1 MLLRFSS
8 NGSKERK
15 PGVDTPTAIAINPR
29 SSLRWA
35 FKTEESF
42 SLDENAVLDGV
53 QSCRG
58 LSGRIS
64 AMCNQ
69 QRALVAILAFLCVVL
84 AAYGK
89 QVPGT
94 FDRPPSGG
102 LNPGNP
108 SGNGQRESS
117 KAAPFGGNLSARSS
131 LLRMPV
137 QLGQP
142 QRQNDPVHSSSSN
155 GEKIFAGS
163 CAECHGLDGR
173 GGERAPNIAENPTVQ
188 RLSDDQIFG
197 VIENGIPGTG
207 MPAFHTLESSDI
219 KSVVAY
225 LRTLQGTKKAAELPG
240 DPDRGKAIFFG
251 KAKCSSCHMVAGKGG
266 FIASDLSGYARTHSV
281 EETRSTIT
289 SPNPSGD
296 QQSRTVT
303 ATTRDGKKY
312 VGRIRNQDNFS
323 LQLQALDGTF
333 HFLAKPDIERLDFSP
348 QSLMPSDFRSTLSP
362 NELNDLISYLM
373 TSANP
378 GESAIPKEIVNEE
391 E

>member
-1 MLLRFSS
+1 
-8 NGSKERK
+8 
-15 PGVDTPTAIAINPR
+15 
-29 SSLRWA
+29 
-35 FKTEESF
+35 
-42 SLDENAVLDGV
+42 
-53 QSCRG
+53 
-58 LSGRIS
+58 
-64 AMCNQ
+64 MCNQ

-89 QVPGT
+89 QASGT
-94 FDRPPSGG
+94 SDRSPSGG

-117 KAAPFGGNLSARSS
+117 NAAPFGENLRARSS
-131 LLRMPV
+131 LLRRPA

-142 QRQNDPVHSSSSN
+142 QRQNDPVHSFSGN

-173 GGERAPNIAENPTVQ
+173 GGERAPNIAENPRVQ

-197 VIENGIPGTG
+197 IIENGIPGTG

-225 LRTLQGTKKAAELPG
+225 LRALQGTKKTAELPG
-240 DPDRGKAIFFG
+240 NPDRGKAIFFAR
-251 KAKCSSCHMVAGKGG
+251 AKCSGCHMVAGQGG

-281 EETRSTIT
+281 EETRSNLTN
-289 SPNPSGD
+289 PNPTRD
-296 QQSRTVT
+296 RQSRTVT

-312 VGRIRNQDNFS
+312 VGRIRNEDNFS
-323 LQLQALDGTF
+323 LQLLALDGTF
-333 HFLAKPDIERLDFSP
+333 HFLAKPDIERLDLSS

-373 TSANP
+373 RSA
-378 GESAIPKEIVNEE
+378 GESAIPKEILGDEE
-391 E
+391 

>member
-1 MLLRFSS
+1 
-8 NGSKERK
+8 
-15 PGVDTPTAIAINPR
+15 
-29 SSLRWA
+29 
-35 FKTEESF
+35 
-42 SLDENAVLDGV
+42 
-53 QSCRG
+53 
-58 LSGRIS
+58 
-64 AMCNQ
+64 MCNQ
-69 QRALVAILAFLCVVL
+69 QRALVATLAFLCVVL

-89 QVPGT
+89 QTPRT
-94 FDRPPSGG
+94 SDRPPSGG
-102 LNPGNP
+102 LNPENPPGNRQ
-108 SGNGQRESS
+108 GESS
-117 KAAPFGGNLSARSS
+117 SPAPFGQNLRARSS
-131 LLRMPV
+131 LLRMPE

-142 QRQNDPVHSSSSN
+142 QRQNDPVHSLSGK

-163 CAECHGLDGR
+163 CAECHGLDAR
-173 GGERAPNIAENPTVQ
+173 GGERAPNIAENPRAQ

-219 KSVVAY
+219 KSVVAH
-225 LRTLQGTKKAAELPG
+225 LRTLQGTKKTAELPG

-251 KAKCSSCHMVAGKGG
+251 KGKCSSCHMVAGKGG

-289 SPNPSGD
+289 SPTGER
-296 QQSRTVT
+296 QSRTVT

-312 VGRIRNQDNFS
+312 VGRIRNEDNFS

-333 HFLAKPDIERLDFSP
+333 HFLAKPDVERLDFSP

-373 TSANP
+373 TSAHP
-378 GESAIPKEIVNEE
+378 GESAIPKEILNEE

>member
-1 MLLRFSS
+1 M
-8 NGSKERK
+8 
-15 PGVDTPTAIAINPR
+15 
-29 SSLRWA
+29 
-35 FKTEESF
+35 
-42 SLDENAVLDGV
+42 
-53 QSCRG
+53 
-58 LSGRIS
+58 
-64 AMCNQ
+64 
-69 QRALVAILAFLCVVL
+69 
-84 AAYGK
+84 
-89 QVPGT
+89 
-94 FDRPPSGG
+94 
-102 LNPGNP
+102 
-108 SGNGQRESS
+108 
-117 KAAPFGGNLSARSS
+117 
-131 LLRMPV
+131 
-137 QLGQP
+137 QLGPP
-142 QRQNDPVHSSSSN
+142 QRQNDPVHSFSGN

-173 GGERAPNIAENPTVQ
+173 GGERAPNIAENPRVQ
-188 RLSDDQIFG
+188 RLSDDQIFA

-207 MPAFHTLESSDI
+207 MAAFHTLESSDI
-219 KSVVAY
+219 KSVVVY
-225 LRTLQGTKKAAELPG
+225 LRTLQGTKKTAELPG

-289 SPNPSGD
+289 SPNPTGD
-296 QQSRTVT
+296 RQSRTVT

-312 VGRIRNQDNFS
+312 VGKIRNEDNFS

-348 QSLMPSDFRSTLSP
+348 QSLMPSDYHSTLSP

-378 GESAIPKEIVNEE
+378 GQSAIPKEILDEE

>member
-1 MLLRFSS
+1 MLSQFSLE
-8 NGSKERK
+8 GKQR
-15 PGVDTPTAIAINPR
+15 VDTPTAIAINPR

-35 FKTEESF
+35 FKIEESF
-42 SLDENAVLDGV
+42 SLDENSVWDRV
-53 QSCRG
+53 QSG
-58 LSGRIS
+58 TSLSVRIS
-64 AMCNQ
+64 AMSNQ
-69 QRALVAILAFLCVVL
+69 QRARVAILAFLCVVL
-84 AAYGK
+84 AANGK
-89 QVPGT
+89 RAPGT
-94 FDRPPSGG
+94 SDRPPSGG

-108 SGNGQRESS
+108 SGNSQRESS
-117 KAAPFGGNLSARSS
+117 NTAPFGGNLRARSS
-131 LLRMPV
+131 LLRRPV

-142 QRQNDPVHSSSSN
+142 QRQNDPVQTFSGN

-173 GGERAPNIAENPTVQ
+173 GGERAPNIAENPRVQ
-188 RLSDDQIFG
+188 RLSDDQIFA

-207 MPAFHTLESSDI
+207 MAAFHTLESSDI
-219 KSVVAY
+219 KSVVVY
-225 LRTLQGTKKAAELPG
+225 LRTLQGTKKTAELPG

-266 FIASDLSGYARTHSV
+266 FIASDLSDYARTHSA

-289 SPNPSGD
+289 SPNPTGD
-296 QQSRTVT
+296 RQSRTVT
-303 ATTRDGKKY
+303 ATIRDGKKY
-312 VGRIRNQDNFS
+312 VGRIRNEDNFS

-348 QSLMPSDFRSTLSP
+348 QSLMPSDYHSTLSP

-378 GESAIPKEIVNEE
+378 GESAIPKEILDEE

>member
-1 MLLRFSS
+1 
-8 NGSKERK
+8 
-15 PGVDTPTAIAINPR
+15 
-29 SSLRWA
+29 
-35 FKTEESF
+35 
-42 SLDENAVLDGV
+42 
-53 QSCRG
+53 
-58 LSGRIS
+58 
-64 AMCNQ
+64 MCNQ
-69 QRALVAILAFLCVVL
+69 QRALIAILAFLCVVL

-89 QVPGT
+89 QTPGT
-94 FDRPPSGG
+94 CDRPASGG
-102 LNPGNP
+102 LNPGKR

-117 KAAPFGGNLSARSS
+117 SAAPFGGNSRARSS
-131 LLRMPV
+131 LLRMAE

-142 QRQNDPVHSSSSN
+142 ERQNAPVHSFSGD

-173 GGERAPNIAENPTVQ
+173 GGERAPNIAENPRVQ

-207 MPAFHTLESSDI
+207 MPAFHTLASSDI

-225 LRTLQGTKKAAELPG
+225 LRTLQGTKKTAELPG

-251 KAKCSSCHMVAGKGG
+251 KGKCSNCHMVAGKGG

-281 EETRSTIT
+281 EEARSTIT
-289 SPNPSGD
+289 SPNPTGD
-296 QQSRTVT
+296 RQSRTVT

-312 VGRIRNQDNFS
+312 VGRIRNEDNFS

-373 TSANP
+373 TSANS
-378 GESAIPKEIVNEE
+378 GESANPKEILEQEE
-391 E
+391 

>member
-1 MLLRFSS
+1 
-8 NGSKERK
+8 
-15 PGVDTPTAIAINPR
+15 
-29 SSLRWA
+29 
-35 FKTEESF
+35 
-42 SLDENAVLDGV
+42 
-53 QSCRG
+53 
-58 LSGRIS
+58 
-64 AMCNQ
+64 MCNQ
-69 QRALVAILAFLCVVL
+69 QRALVAILAFLSVVL
-84 AAYGK
+84 TAYGK
-89 QVPGT
+89 QAPAPS
-94 FDRPPSGG
+94 DHPPSGG

-108 SGNGQRESS
+108 AGNRQRKSS
-117 KAAPFGGNLSARSS
+117 NAAPFAGNLRARSV

-137 QLGQP
+137 QPGQP
-142 QRQNDPVHSSSSN
+142 QRQNDPVHSFSGN

-173 GGERAPNIAENPTVQ
+173 GGERAPNIAENPGVQ

-207 MPAFHTLESSDI
+207 MPAFHVLESSDI

-225 LRTLQGTKKAAELPG
+225 LRTLQGTKKTAELPG

-251 KAKCSSCHMVAGKGG
+251 KAKCSSCHMVAGQGG

-281 EETRSTIT
+281 EETRSAIT
-289 SPNPSGD
+289 SPNPIRD
-296 QQSRTVT
+296 RQSRTVT
-303 ATTRDGKKY
+303 ASTRDGKKY
-312 VGRIRNQDNFS
+312 VGRIRNEDNFS
-323 LQLQALDGTF
+323 LQLEGLDGTF
-333 HFLAKPDIERLDFSP
+333 HFLAKSDLKRLDFSP

-378 GESAIPKEIVNEE
+378 GESAIPKEILDEE

>member
-1 MLLRFSS
+1 
-8 NGSKERK
+8 
-15 PGVDTPTAIAINPR
+15 
-29 SSLRWA
+29 
-35 FKTEESF
+35 
-42 SLDENAVLDGV
+42 
-53 QSCRG
+53 
-58 LSGRIS
+58 
-64 AMCNQ
+64 MCDQ

-94 FDRPPSGG
+94 FDRPASGG

-108 SGNGQRESS
+108 SGNGQGESS

-373 TSANP
+373 TSASANP